1 MVIFYKLHS
10 IDLQTV
16 VSNKCNFIMV
26 FTNFCKLLLHIKC
39 NFIMVFT
46 NFCKLLLHN
55 SLITLQKNK

>member
-26 FTNFCKLLLHIKC
+26 FTNYCKL
-39 NFIMVFT
+39 
-46 NFCKLLLHN
+46 KLQN

>member
-26 FTNFCKLLLHIKC
+26 FTNYCKLKLEIK
-39 NFIMVFT
+39 
-46 NFCKLLLHN
+46 
-55 SLITLQKNK
+55 KNKRLGSSQPPKKKITIVIEKKNK